1 MAKILLADDNS
12 NVHKTVALAL
22 APLGVEIVSVSN
34 GEAAIK
40 KLTEFTP
47 DLVVAD
53 IFMPV
58 RSGYEV
64 CELLKKN
71 PKFAHIP
78 VVLLAGAF
86 DPLDEHEAQRVGAD
100 GILKKPFVPP
110 DPLITMV
117 KTLLQ
122 RQLAEHLPETS
133 SSKKKEPVRVLETA
147 GQGTVAEPYA
157 SSPDASAESS
167 EQDFPAP
174 AGHVAFGEEEPPVA
188 FGTLLETA
196 DREPFASD
204 KTGMIDPVNLD
215 DEEILTTSRKTSG
228 VTPIFWKND
237 SPEVG
242 PPEEHSVEAS
252 SKIEPPAW
260 AQSEDAVVQPV
271 ESFELVKEGQDEKSA
286 SPVEPLEL
294 IREVP
299 DESSASTVDPAP
311 VQLDPAVG
319 TPLTVQSGEAE
330 DLAANPLDWI
340 AATHPEELKPQS
352 EPAPE
357 QDEPIPDAAGTPV
370 RSHAQIAQEFPA
382 QAPPQPEHV
391 PEASARPITMDEWS
405 ELSASIEAGA
415 LEVNTELAGSTP
427 GRVAQI
433 PSAGTKSSG
442 PASPNSEQPG
452 APDQALVD
460 AVVKRVIDKM
470 SPQVVD
476 IITREFLRPIVQALV
491 HRTIEKK

>member
-1 MAKILLADDNS
+1 VAKILLADDNS

-22 APLGVEIVSVSN
+22 APLGIDIVSVSN
-34 GEAAIK
+34 GEAAIR
-40 KLTEFTP
+40 KLSEFTP

-58 RSGYEV
+58 LSGYEV

-117 KTLLQ
+117 QTLLQ
-122 RQLAEHLPETS
+122 RQPAERLPEAS
-133 SSKKKEPVRVLETA
+133 SPKKKGPVRVLETA
-147 GQGTVAEPYA
+147 GQGTVAEPYP

-167 EQDFPAP
+167 EQEFPTP
-174 AGHVAFGEEEPPVA
+174 AARVAFGEDEPPVA

-204 KTGMIDPVNLD
+204 KPGMIEPVDLD
-215 DEEILTTSRKTSG
+215 DEQILTGSRNASAIN
-228 VTPIFWKND
+228 PIFWKSD
-237 SPEVG
+237 SAEVK
-242 PPEEHSVEAS
+242 PQEEHSLQAS

-260 AQSEDAVVQPV
+260 AQAEDAMLPPV
-271 ESFELVKEGQDEKSA
+271 KPLEQVRDGQDET
-286 SPVEPLEL
+286 SPSSIESLEL
-294 IREVP
+294 VREEP
-299 DESSASTVDPAP
+299 DDSSASTVDSAP
-311 VQLDPAVG
+311 VQLDPAAG
-319 TPLTVQSGEAE
+319 TPLTAQSGEAE
-330 DLAANPLDWI
+330 DLAANPLEWL
-340 AATHPEELKPQS
+340 AASHPEELEPHP
-352 EPAPE
+352 EPAPGRH
-357 QDEPIPDAAGTPV
+357 EPIPDAAGTAV
-370 RSHAQIAQEFPA
+370 HSHAQIAQEFPA
-382 QAPPQPEHV
+382 QTPPQPELV
-391 PEASARPITMDEWS
+391 NEATVRPITMDEWS
-405 ELSASIEAGA
+405 ELSATIEAGT
-415 LEVNTELAGSTP
+415 LEVNAEMVGSTL
-427 GRVAQI
+427 GQGAQI
-433 PSAGTKSSG
+433 PSAETKNSG
-442 PASPNSEQPG
+442 PASPTSQQSS
-452 APDQALVD
+452 APDPALVD
-460 AVVKRVIDKM
+460 AVVQRVIDKM